1 MRKLLTILLLS
12 LLVFNWVGY
21 RLLSQYLEDRSNLKL
36 EAQLDQQ
43 QYNEEDLIEIRIPVN
58 LPYQNDTREF
68 ERIDGEITL
77 GDVHYKYVKRK
88 IENGQLVLKCIPNE
102 TKMALQTAR
111 DRFFALVND
120 LQQKGQHKDSKAPG
134 LSFKSLFNEYCE
146 QQNNYSI
153 SSPAIKENIFAV
165 KDAKEYNSATIL
177 PATPPP
183 DHQA

>member
-12 LLVFNWVGY
+12 LVAFNWVGY
-21 RLLSQYLEDRSNLKL
+21 RLVSEYLENRSNIQL
-36 EAQLDQQ
+36 EAKLDQQ
-43 QYNEEDLIEIRIPVN
+43 QYNEDDLIEIRVPVN
-58 LPYQNDTREF
+58 LPYQNDTKDF

-134 LSFKSLFNEYCE
+134 LSFKSIFNEYCE
-146 QQNNYSI
+146 EQNTYSI
-153 SSPAIKENIFAV
+153 SSPAANENVFAV
-165 KDAKEYNSATIL
+165 ADTKEYNSTTIL

-183 DHQA
+183 DQAA